1 MGHKRKKLKIILK
14 VSENHKKIMMSHPMT
29 EQLSVHETM
38 TIKELGGIIRNYGL
52 YEKLSDKE
60 FDEFILS
67 RRPMELLL
75 IANASLYYKSL

>member
-1 MGHKRKKLKIILK
+1 MGHKKKKLKIIVKL
-14 VSENHKKIMMSHPMT
+14 SENLEKVTMPHPVT
-29 EQLSVHETM
+29 EQLSVCETR
-38 TIKELGGIIRNYGL
+38 TIKELRETIRNYGS
-52 YEKLSDKE
+52 YKTLSDKE